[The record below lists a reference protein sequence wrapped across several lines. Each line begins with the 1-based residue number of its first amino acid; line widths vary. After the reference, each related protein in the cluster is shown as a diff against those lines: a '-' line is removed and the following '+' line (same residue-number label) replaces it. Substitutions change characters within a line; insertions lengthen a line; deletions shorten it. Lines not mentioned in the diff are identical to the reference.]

1 MNKKIKRKGQI
12 MNRGYMLQPVISKGI
27 ELLGRGDALSEEM
40 LSIWEDYAD
49 SILGLICTSIGQQV
63 YHMQY
68 TNLRI
73 CQSITIKPNERL
85 NQLLNYL
92 IRIQSM
98 F

>member
-1 MNKKIKRKGQI
+1 MNK
-12 MNRGYMLQPVISKGI
+12 GYMLQPVISKGI
-27 ELLGRGDALSEEM
+27 ELLGRGDVLSEEM

-49 SILGLICTSIGQQV
+49 SILRLICTSVSQQV

-85 NQLLNYL
+85 SLLLNYL
-92 IRIQSM
+92 IRIQTIL
-98 F
+98 